1 MHELTRR
8 QVVGAAAWSVP
19 VVAMATAAPASAA
32 SGDTDYC
39 GCFLPA
45 AMTFDQ
51 GRWRAEHVPDGVSW
65 HITCDL
71 HVPPCTAVDDY
82 YRHHGELFVDFV
94 VSQIAVQTTEGSLGA
109 ISSADMLGQRL
120 SGSLPI
126 GTDMHFVS
134 ADWDLG
140 SSASHHVTSVDATV
154 QVRLTDASDSFDQVC
169 PTAMDL
175 HYTFGPDAFGN
186 WEGNS
191 GIASVTIA

>member
-1 MHELTRR
+1 MSELTRR

-19 VVAMATAAPASAA
+19 VVAIATAAPASAA

-51 GRWRAEHVPDGVSW
+51 GRWTSKLAPDGVSW
-65 HITCDL
+65 HAFCDL
-71 HVPPCTAVDDY
+71 QLQPCAGVDDF
-82 YRHHGELFVDFV
+82 RRQHGELYVDFV
-94 VSQIAVQTTEGSLGA
+94 VSQIAVQTTEGGLGG
-109 ISSADMLGQRL
+109 ISSSDMLGQRV

-126 GTDMHFVS
+126 STDMHFVS
-134 ADWDLG
+134 ADWDIG

-154 QVRLTDASDSFDQVC
+154 QVRLTNGSESFDQVC
-169 PTAMDL
+169 PSAMKL
-175 HYTFGPDAFGN
+175 HYTFGPDEYGN

-191 GIASVTIA
+191 GIATVAIA